1 MHIHKHGNDMIDPV
15 QTLLLLIYN
24 LVISKSPLYELEE
37 WCSRFDLKRI
47 GFAGQ
52 NGVFSDD
59 RFGKALDKL
68 FKADRATLMTDLVV
82 SYTRAFNVNLDQLHN
97 DSTTVKAYGDYPGK
111 TDNGFELKRGHSK
124 DHRSDLKQLV
134 FSLTISADC
143 AVPVHHCCY
152 PGNRTDDTTHIETW
166 NTLHAIF

>member
-1 MHIHKHGNDMIDPV
+1 MRVQMKTIKKRIHKRFILGPLPLIHIIAQRMRLTEVLSMHIHKHGNDMIDPV

-47 GFAGQ
+47 GIEGQ

-68 FKADRATLMTDLVV
+68 FNADRATLMTDLVV
-82 SYTRAFNVNLDQLHN
+82 SYTRAFDVNL
-97 DSTTVKAYGDYPGK
+97 
-111 TDNGFELKRGHSK
+111 
-124 DHRSDLKQLV
+124 
-134 FSLTISADC
+134 SLI
-143 AVPVHHCCY
+143 
-152 PGNRTDDTTHIETW
+152 HI
-166 NTLHAIF
+166 